1 MNKAINLSKGPGIR
15 IIPPAYLALFFSSG
29 LYIQKN
35 VILDDVFFRSQFTKG
50 LGVVF
55 FATGVF
61 FLFTSVRQ
69 FVLNRTTLLL
79 IRPASSLQ
87 TTGLY
92 SITRNPMYLGMCM
105 MYFASTCIEGN
116 WWHVILFPL
125 LFLILQEH
133 IIKREERYL
142 SLEFGEEYAAYRK
155 RVRRWL

>member
-1 MNKAINLSKGPGIR
+1 MSKAINRSKGPGIR

-29 LYIQKN
+29 MYIQKN
-35 VILDDVFFRSQFTKG
+35 VILDDMLFQLQFTKV

-55 FATGVF
+55 FASGVF
-61 FLFTSVRQ
+61 LLFTSVRQ
-69 FVLNRTTLLL
+69 FIINRTTLLL

-92 SITRNPMYLGMCM
+92 AITRNPMYLGMCL
-105 MYFASTCIEGN
+105 MYFASTCIQGN
-116 WWHVILFPL
+116 WWHVILFPF

-142 SLEFGEEYAAYRK
+142 SLEFGEEYADYRR